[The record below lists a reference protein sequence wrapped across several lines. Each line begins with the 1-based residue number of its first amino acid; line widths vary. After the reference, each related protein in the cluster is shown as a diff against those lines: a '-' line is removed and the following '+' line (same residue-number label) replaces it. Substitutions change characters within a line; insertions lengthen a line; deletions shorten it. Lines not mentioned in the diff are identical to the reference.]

1 MLKFKIVIPKDEV
14 WKVNIIKSL
23 DNMKEIE
30 LTIDDKI
37 EKFETFSSKLKR
49 SEILFNQFLDKYEK
63 SKLSNEDKL
72 DMLEEV
78 LKICEINPKL
88 NYYFLNY
95 FDKCKCLTEERK
107 EEYEKDKEILSETL
121 NPEDYWSL
129 FNKNQ
134 SNPAKD
140 IFSLLKMKCN
150 PDNKY
155 KNLYTHFINKQHN
168 LNIPL
173 LEANERIRLILYRR
187 RIAECEINKDFAKII
202 QKLENY
208 FEKINPQ
215 EKEINMKTYYILL
228 NLQKIENDKCKVWF
242 EYYLDNML
250 YPQNQIE
257 KYKNF
262 FMDYGIKIQAN
273 NSNKNEILISNK
285 FESISIK
292 VNDYCLQNLKVESS
306 SNVDTPLDILLQRNE
321 SFNYFKEQKRKII
334 VDSEIYED
342 FKTYFKEFIHSNL
355 MADVLKDKHQNVLE
369 LINSDSFPG
378 LSLDEKFMKAFPL
391 YDKLAQA
398 YTDKDLLVSFISYFP
413 TLINFDDPID
423 TMEKYIN
430 IKNVFFMF
438 NVCEKFIVT
447 LHEIIIHLSF
457 GYLSYLTDGKI
468 ESKSP
473 KESKKNKISSP
484 EIINITEQM
493 EDSDNEVNQEEYQE
507 EEDEEMEE
515 VESGEEMAN
524 NEIKFTL
531 NEINNSEE
539 EMENSDDKGC
549 REEENEEIKMENSNN
564 NKIKITLL
572 NLKNS
577 EKEIE
582 NTKEEK
588 NILNDDNDGGY
599 YFESLLFG
607 DSVKSINFQL
617 IYSLLNG
624 QHFDDTKE
632 EFQNSIKKNFD
643 PKIIKKTGL
652 FGKIIQK
659 YPINFSLFNY
669 QKITCNMRRKY
680 NNFICERY
688 ISNFLDYSSYL
699 K

>member
-14 WKVNIIKSL
+14 SKVNTIKSL

-95 FDKCKCLTEERK
+95 FYKCLTEERK
-107 EEYEKDKEILSETL
+107 KEDKEILRETL

-129 FNKNQ
+129 FKKNQ

-150 PDNKY
+150 PDDKY

-173 LEANERIRLILYRR
+173 LEANERVRLILYRR
-187 RIAECEINKDFAKII
+187 RIAESEINKDFANLI

-215 EKEINMKTYYILL
+215 EKEINIQTYYILL

-250 YPQNQIE
+250 YPKNQIK

-273 NSNKNEILISNK
+273 NSNKKEILISNK

-292 VNDYCLQNLKVESS
+292 VNDYCLQNLKVESF

-334 VDSEIYED
+334 VDQEIYED

-369 LINSDSFPG
+369 LIKSDSFPG

-413 TLINFDDPID
+413 TLINFNDPID

-473 KESKKNKISSP
+473 KDSKKNKKSSP
-484 EIINITEQM
+484 EIINITKQM

-531 NEINNSEE
+531 NEINNYEE
-539 EMENSDDKGC
+539 EMENSDDEGC
-549 REEENEEIKMENSNN
+549 REE
-564 NKIKITLL
+564 
-572 NLKNS
+572 
-577 EKEIE
+577 
-582 NTKEEK
+582 
-588 NILNDDNDGGY
+588 DY

-607 DSVKSINFQL
+607 DSVKIINFQL

-632 EFQNSIKKNFD
+632 EFQNSIKKNFN
-643 PKIIKKTGL
+643 PKKIKKTGL

-669 QKITCNMRRKY
+669 QKIKCYMRRKY
-680 NNFICERY
+680 NNFTCERY

-699 K
+699 KKGW

>member
-49 SEILFNQFLDKYEK
+49 SEILFNQFLDEYEK

-242 EYYLDNML
+242 EYYLEICYTL
-250 YPQNQIE
+250 KI
-257 KYKNF
+257 KSKN
-262 FMDYGIKIQAN
+262 IKIFLW
-273 NSNKNEILISNK
+273 I
-285 FESISIK
+285 
-292 VNDYCLQNLKVESS
+292 
-306 SNVDTPLDILLQRNE
+306 
-321 SFNYFKEQKRKII
+321 
-334 VDSEIYED
+334 
-342 FKTYFKEFIHSNL
+342 
-355 MADVLKDKHQNVLE
+355 
-369 LINSDSFPG
+369 
-378 LSLDEKFMKAFPL
+378 
-391 YDKLAQA
+391 
-398 YTDKDLLVSFISYFP
+398 
-413 TLINFDDPID
+413 
-423 TMEKYIN
+423 ME
-430 IKNVFFMF
+430 
-438 NVCEKFIVT
+438 
-447 LHEIIIHLSF
+447 
-457 GYLSYLTDGKI
+457 
-468 ESKSP
+468 
-473 KESKKNKISSP
+473 
-484 EIINITEQM
+484 
-493 EDSDNEVNQEEYQE
+493 
-507 EEDEEMEE
+507 
-515 VESGEEMAN
+515 
-524 NEIKFTL
+524 
-531 NEINNSEE
+531 
-539 EMENSDDKGC
+539 
-549 REEENEEIKMENSNN
+549 
-564 NKIKITLL
+564 
-572 NLKNS
+572 
-577 EKEIE
+577 
-582 NTKEEK
+582 
-588 NILNDDNDGGY
+588 
-599 YFESLLFG
+599 
-607 DSVKSINFQL
+607 
-617 IYSLLNG
+617 
-624 QHFDDTKE
+624 
-632 EFQNSIKKNFD
+632 
-643 PKIIKKTGL
+643 
-652 FGKIIQK
+652 
-659 YPINFSLFNY
+659 
-669 QKITCNMRRKY
+669 
-680 NNFICERY
+680 
-688 ISNFLDYSSYL
+688 
-699 K
+699 

>member
-14 WKVNIIKSL
+14 SKVNTIKSL

-72 DMLEEV
+72 DMLKEI

-95 FDKCKCLTEERK
+95 FYECLTEERK
-107 EEYEKDKEILSETL
+107 KEDKEILRETL

-155 KNLYTHFINKQHN
+155 KNLYTQFINKKHN
-168 LNIPL
+168 FNIPL
-173 LEANERIRLILYRR
+173 LEANERVRLILYKK
-187 RIAECEINKDFAKII
+187 RIAESEINKDFAKII

-250 YPQNQIE
+250 YPKNQIK

-273 NSNKNEILISNK
+273 NSNKKEILISNK

-292 VNDYCLQNLKVESS
+292 VNDYCLQNLKVESF
-306 SNVDTPLDILLQRNE
+306 SNLDTPLDILLQRNE

-334 VDSEIYED
+334 VDPEIYED

-391 YDKLAQA
+391 YDKFAQA

-413 TLINFDDPID
+413 TLINFDDLID
-423 TMEKYIN
+423 TKEKYIN
-430 IKNVFFMF
+430 RKNVFFMF

-473 KESKKNKISSP
+473 KDSKKNKKSSP
-484 EIINITEQM
+484 ENINITKQM
-493 EDSDNEVNQEEYQE
+493 EDSDNEVNQEEYHE

-531 NEINNSEE
+531 NEINNYEE
-539 EMENSDDKGC
+539 EMENSDDEGC

-643 PKIIKKTGL
+643 PKIIKKNG
-652 FGKIIQK
+652 IIWK
-659 YPINFSLFNY
+659 NHT
-669 QKITCNMRRKY
+669 K
-680 NNFICERY
+680 
-688 ISNFLDYSSYL
+688 ISN
-699 K
+699 

>member
-14 WKVNIIKSL
+14 SKVNTIKSL

-72 DMLEEV
+72 DMLKEI

-88 NYYFLNY
+88 NYYFLNIFY
-95 FDKCKCLTEERK
+95 KCLTEERK
-107 EEYEKDKEILSETL
+107 KEDKEILRETL

-129 FNKNQ
+129 FKKNQ

-155 KNLYTHFINKQHN
+155 KNLYTQFINKKHN
-168 LNIPL
+168 FNIPL
-173 LEANERIRLILYRR
+173 LEANERVRLILYKK
-187 RIAECEINKDFAKII
+187 RIAESEINKDFAKII

-208 FEKINPQ
+208 FKQINPQ

-228 NLQKIENDKCKVWF
+228 NLQKIENDKSKVWF

-250 YPQNQIE
+250 YPKNQIK

-273 NSNKNEILISNK
+273 NSNKKEILISNK

-292 VNDYCLQNLKVESS
+292 VNDYCLQNLKVESF

-334 VDSEIYED
+334 VDPEIYED

-369 LINSDSFPG
+369 LIKSDSFPG

-391 YDKLAQA
+391 YDKFAQA

-413 TLINFDDPID
+413 TLINFNDPID

-473 KESKKNKISSP
+473 KDSKKNKKSSP
-484 EIINITEQM
+484 ENTNITEQM

-531 NEINNSEE
+531 NEINNYEE
-539 EMENSDDKGC
+539 EMENSDDEGC
-549 REEENEEIKMENSNN
+549 REE
-564 NKIKITLL
+564 
-572 NLKNS
+572 
-577 EKEIE
+577 
-582 NTKEEK
+582 
-588 NILNDDNDGGY
+588 DY

-607 DSVKSINFQL
+607 DSVKIINFQL

-632 EFQNSIKKNFD
+632 EFQNSIKKNFN
-643 PKIIKKTGL
+643 PKKIKKTGL

-669 QKITCNMRRKY
+669 QKIKCYMRRKY

-699 K
+699 KKGW

>member
-14 WKVNIIKSL
+14 SKVNTIKSL

-155 KNLYTHFINKQHN
+155 KTLYTQFINKKHN
-168 LNIPL
+168 FNIPL
-173 LEANERIRLILYRR
+173 LEANERVRLILYKK
-187 RIAECEINKDFAKII
+187 RIAESEINKDFAKII

-208 FEKINPQ
+208 FKQINPQ
-215 EKEINMKTYYILL
+215 EKEINIQTYYILL

-250 YPQNQIE
+250 YPKNQIK

-273 NSNKNEILISNK
+273 NSNKKEILISNK

-292 VNDYCLQNLKVESS
+292 VNDYCLTNLKVESF

-369 LINSDSFPG
+369 LIKSDSFPG

-391 YDKLAQA
+391 YDKFAQA

-588 NILNDDNDGGY
+588 NILGGGDDGGY

-632 EFQNSIKKNFD
+632 EFQNSIKKKFR
-643 PKIIKKTGL
+643 PK
-652 FGKIIQK
+652 
-659 YPINFSLFNY
+659 
-669 QKITCNMRRKY
+669 
-680 NNFICERY
+680 NN
-688 ISNFLDYSSYL
+688 
-699 K
+699 

>member
-14 WKVNIIKSL
+14 SKVNTIKSL

-49 SEILFNQFLDKYEK
+49 SEILFNQFLDKYEN
-63 SKLSNEDKL
+63 SELSNKDKL
-72 DMLEEV
+72 DMLNEIV
-78 LKICEINPKL
+78 KICEINPKL

-95 FDKCKCLTEERK
+95 FYKCLTEERK
-107 EEYEKDKEILSETL
+107 KEDKEILRETL

-129 FNKNQ
+129 FKKNQ

-155 KNLYTHFINKQHN
+155 KTLYTQFINKKHN
-168 LNIPL
+168 FNIPL
-173 LEANERIRLILYRR
+173 LEANERVRLILYKK
-187 RIAECEINKDFAKII
+187 RIAESEINKDFAKII

-208 FEKINPQ
+208 FKQINPQ
-215 EKEINMKTYYILL
+215 EKEINIQTYYILL

-250 YPQNQIE
+250 YPKNQIK

-273 NSNKNEILISNK
+273 NSNKKEILISNK

-292 VNDYCLQNLKVESS
+292 VNDYCLTNLKVESF

-334 VDSEIYED
+334 VDPEIYED

-369 LINSDSFPG
+369 LIKSDSFPG

-391 YDKLAQA
+391 YDKFAQA

-413 TLINFDDPID
+413 TLINFNDPID

-473 KESKKNKISSP
+473 KDSKKNKKSSP
-484 EIINITEQM
+484 ENTNITEQM

-531 NEINNSEE
+531 NEINNYEE
-539 EMENSDDKGC
+539 EMENSDDEGC
-549 REEENEEIKMENSNN
+549 REE
-564 NKIKITLL
+564 
-572 NLKNS
+572 
-577 EKEIE
+577 
-582 NTKEEK
+582 
-588 NILNDDNDGGY
+588 DY

-607 DSVKSINFQL
+607 DSVKIINFQL

-632 EFQNSIKKNFD
+632 EFQNSIKKNFN
-643 PKIIKKTGL
+643 PKKIKKTGL

-669 QKITCNMRRKY
+669 QKIKCYMRRKY

-699 K
+699 KKGW

>member
-49 SEILFNQFLDKYEK
+49 SEILFNQFLDEYEK
-63 SKLSNEDKL
+63 SKLSNKDKL

-95 FDKCKCLTEERK
+95 FDKCLTEERK

-155 KNLYTHFINKQHN
+155 KNLYTNFIHKQHN

-549 REEENEEIKMENSNN
+549 REEENEEIKMEKSNN

>member
-215 EKEINMKTYYILL
+215 EKEINIQTYYILL

>member
-14 WKVNIIKSL
+14 SKVNTIKSL

-49 SEILFNQFLDKYEK
+49 SEILFNQFLDKYEN
-63 SKLSNEDKL
+63 SELSNKEKFNKL
-72 DMLEEV
+72 KEI

-95 FDKCKCLTEERK
+95 FYECLTEERK
-107 EEYEKDKEILSETL
+107 KEYKENKEILRETL

-129 FNKNQ
+129 FKKNQ

-155 KNLYTHFINKQHN
+155 KNLYTQFINKKHN
-168 LNIPL
+168 FNIPL
-173 LEANERIRLILYRR
+173 LEANERVRLILYKK
-187 RIAECEINKDFAKII
+187 RIAESEINKDFAKII

-208 FEKINPQ
+208 FKQINPQ

-250 YPQNQIE
+250 YPKNQIK

-273 NSNKNEILISNK
+273 NSNKKEILISNK

-292 VNDYCLQNLKVESS
+292 VNDYCLQNLKVESF

-334 VDSEIYED
+334 VDPEIYED

-369 LINSDSFPG
+369 LIKSDSFPG

-391 YDKLAQA
+391 YDKFAQA

-413 TLINFDDPID
+413 TLINFNDLID
-423 TMEKYIN
+423 TEEKYIN
-430 IKNVFFMF
+430 RKNVFFMF

-468 ESKSP
+468 KSISP
-473 KESKKNKISSP
+473 KNSKKNKKSSP
-484 EIINITEQM
+484 EIINITKQM
-493 EDSDNEVNQEEYQE
+493 EDSDNEVNQEEYHE

-531 NEINNSEE
+531 NEINNYEE
-539 EMENSDDKGC
+539 EMENSDDEGC
-549 REEENEEIKMENSNN
+549 REE
-564 NKIKITLL
+564 
-572 NLKNS
+572 
-577 EKEIE
+577 
-582 NTKEEK
+582 
-588 NILNDDNDGGY
+588 DY

-607 DSVKSINFQL
+607 DSVKIINFQL

-632 EFQNSIKKNFD
+632 EFQNSIKKNFN
-643 PKIIKKTGL
+643 PKKIKKTGL

-669 QKITCNMRRKY
+669 QKIKCYMRRKY

-699 K
+699 KKGW

>member
-14 WKVNIIKSL
+14 SKVNTIKSL

-72 DMLEEV
+72 DMLKEI

-95 FDKCKCLTEERK
+95 FYECLTEERK
-107 EEYEKDKEILSETL
+107 KEYKENKEILRETL

-129 FNKNQ
+129 FKKNQ

-155 KNLYTHFINKQHN
+155 KNLYTHFINKKHN
-168 LNIPL
+168 FNIPL
-173 LEANERIRLILYRR
+173 LEANERVRLILYKK
-187 RIAECEINKDFAKII
+187 RIAESEINKDFAKII

-208 FEKINPQ
+208 FKQINPQ

-250 YPQNQIE
+250 YPKNQIK

-262 FMDYGIKIQAN
+262 FMDYGIKIHAN
-273 NSNKNEILISNK
+273 NSNKKEILISNK

-292 VNDYCLQNLKVESS
+292 VNDYCLTNLKVESF

-334 VDSEIYED
+334 VDPEIYED

-369 LINSDSFPG
+369 LIKSDSFPG

-391 YDKLAQA
+391 YDKFAQA

-413 TLINFDDPID
+413 TLINFNDPID

-473 KESKKNKISSP
+473 KDSKKNKKSSP
-484 EIINITEQM
+484 ENINITKQM
-493 EDSDNEVNQEEYQE
+493 EDSVNEVNQEEYHE

-531 NEINNSEE
+531 NEINNYEE
-539 EMENSDDKGC
+539 EMENSDD
-549 REEENEEIKMENSNN
+549 EDQEEEDEENEDIKMENSNN

-588 NILNDDNDGGY
+588 NILNDDNDVGY

-607 DSVKSINFQL
+607 DSVKIINFQL

-669 QKITCNMRRKY
+669 QKIKCYMRRKY

>member
-1 MLKFKIVIPKDEV
+1 
-14 WKVNIIKSL
+14 
-23 DNMKEIE
+23 
-30 LTIDDKI
+30 
-37 EKFETFSSKLKR
+37 
-49 SEILFNQFLDKYEK
+49 
-63 SKLSNEDKL
+63 
-72 DMLEEV
+72 
-78 LKICEINPKL
+78 
-88 NYYFLNY
+88 
-95 FDKCKCLTEERK
+95 
-107 EEYEKDKEILSETL
+107 
-121 NPEDYWSL
+121 
-129 FNKNQ
+129 
-134 SNPAKD
+134 
-140 IFSLLKMKCN
+140 
-150 PDNKY
+150 
-155 KNLYTHFINKQHN
+155 
-168 LNIPL
+168 
-173 LEANERIRLILYRR
+173 
-187 RIAECEINKDFAKII
+187 
-202 QKLENY
+202 
-208 FEKINPQ
+208 
-215 EKEINMKTYYILL
+215 
-228 NLQKIENDKCKVWF
+228 
-242 EYYLDNML
+242 
-250 YPQNQIE
+250 
-257 KYKNF
+257 
-262 FMDYGIKIQAN
+262 
-273 NSNKNEILISNK
+273 
-285 FESISIK
+285 
-292 VNDYCLQNLKVESS
+292 
-306 SNVDTPLDILLQRNE
+306 
-321 SFNYFKEQKRKII
+321 
-334 VDSEIYED
+334 
-342 FKTYFKEFIHSNL
+342 

-369 LINSDSFPG
+369 LIKSDSFPG

-607 DSVKSINFQL
+607 DSVK
-617 IYSLLNG
+617 
-624 QHFDDTKE
+624 
-632 EFQNSIKKNFD
+632 
-643 PKIIKKTGL
+643 IIKKFYL
-652 FGKIIQK
+652 KE
-659 YPINFSLFNY
+659 
-669 QKITCNMRRKY
+669 
-680 NNFICERY
+680 NNFY
-688 ISNFLDYSSYL
+688 NFYQPYL
-699 K
+699 R

>member
-14 WKVNIIKSL
+14 SKVNTIKSL

-72 DMLEEV
+72 DMLKEI

-95 FDKCKCLTEERK
+95 FYKCLTEERK
-107 EEYEKDKEILSETL
+107 KEDKEILRETL

-129 FNKNQ
+129 FKKNQ

-155 KNLYTHFINKQHN
+155 KNLYTHFINKKHN
-168 LNIPL
+168 FNIPL
-173 LEANERIRLILYRR
+173 LEANERVRLILYRK
-187 RIAECEINKDFAKII
+187 RIAESEINKDFAKII

-208 FEKINPQ
+208 FKQINPQ

-250 YPQNQIE
+250 YPKNQIK

-273 NSNKNEILISNK
+273 NSNKKEILISNK

-334 VDSEIYED
+334 VDPEIYED

-369 LINSDSFPG
+369 LIKSDSFPG

-391 YDKLAQA
+391 YDKFAQA

-413 TLINFDDPID
+413 TLINFNDPID

-473 KESKKNKISSP
+473 KDSKKNKKSSP
-484 EIINITEQM
+484 ENTNITEQM
-493 EDSDNEVNQEEYQE
+493 EDSDNEVNQEEYHE

-524 NEIKFTL
+524 NEIKFT
-531 NEINNSEE
+531 
-539 EMENSDDKGC
+539 
-549 REEENEEIKMENSNN
+549 
-564 NKIKITLL
+564 
-572 NLKNS
+572 
-577 EKEIE
+577 
-582 NTKEEK
+582 
-588 NILNDDNDGGY
+588 
-599 YFESLLFG
+599 
-607 DSVKSINFQL
+607 
-617 IYSLLNG
+617 
-624 QHFDDTKE
+624 
-632 EFQNSIKKNFD
+632 
-643 PKIIKKTGL
+643 
-652 FGKIIQK
+652 
-659 YPINFSLFNY
+659 
-669 QKITCNMRRKY
+669 
-680 NNFICERY
+680 
-688 ISNFLDYSSYL
+688 
-699 K
+699 

>member
-72 DMLEEV
+72 DMLKEI

-88 NYYFLNY
+88 NYYFLNIFY
-95 FDKCKCLTEERK
+95 KCLTEERK
-107 EEYEKDKEILSETL
+107 KEDKEILRETL

-129 FNKNQ
+129 FKKNQ

-155 KNLYTHFINKQHN
+155 KTLYTQFINKKHN
-168 LNIPL
+168 FNIPL
-173 LEANERIRLILYRR
+173 LEANERVRLILYRK
-187 RIAECEINKDFAKII
+187 RIAESEINKDFAKII

-208 FEKINPQ
+208 FKQINPQ

-250 YPQNQIE
+250 YPKNQIK

-273 NSNKNEILISNK
+273 NSNKKEILISNK

-292 VNDYCLQNLKVESS
+292 VNDYCLQNLKVESF

-334 VDSEIYED
+334 VDPEIYED

-391 YDKLAQA
+391 YDKFAQA

-413 TLINFDDPID
+413 TLINFNDPID

-588 NILNDDNDGGY
+588 NILGGGDDGGY

-632 EFQNSIKKNFD
+632 EFQNSIKKNFN
-643 PKIIKKTGL
+643 PKKIKKTGL

-699 K
+699 KKGW

>member
-14 WKVNIIKSL
+14 SKVNTIKSL

-30 LTIDDKI
+30 LTINDKI

-49 SEILFNQFLDKYEK
+49 SEILFNQFLDKYEN
-63 SKLSNEDKL
+63 SELSNKEKFNKL
-72 DMLEEV
+72 KEI

-95 FDKCKCLTEERK
+95 FYKCLKYLTEEKKIEYK
-107 EEYEKDKEILSETL
+107 EDKEILRETL

-129 FNKNQ
+129 FKKNQ

-155 KNLYTHFINKQHN
+155 KNLYTHFINKKHN
-168 LNIPL
+168 FNIPL
-173 LEANERIRLILYRR
+173 LEANERVRLILYKK
-187 RIAECEINKDFAKII
+187 RIAESEINKDFAKII

-208 FEKINPQ
+208 FKQINPQ

-250 YPQNQIE
+250 YPKNQIK

-262 FMDYGIKIQAN
+262 FMDYGIKIHAN
-273 NSNKNEILISNK
+273 NSNKKEILISNK

-292 VNDYCLQNLKVESS
+292 VNDYCLTNLKVESF

-334 VDSEIYED
+334 VDPEIYED

-369 LINSDSFPG
+369 LIKSDSFPG

-391 YDKLAQA
+391 YDNFAQA

-413 TLINFDDPID
+413 TLINFNDPID

-447 LHEIIIHLSF
+447 LHEIIIRLSF

-473 KESKKNKISSP
+473 KDSKKNKKSSP
-484 EIINITEQM
+484 ENINITKQM
-493 EDSDNEVNQEEYQE
+493 EDSDNEVNQEEYHE

-531 NEINNSEE
+531 NEINNYEE
-539 EMENSDDKGC
+539 EMENSDDEGC
-549 REEENEEIKMENSNN
+549 REE
-564 NKIKITLL
+564 
-572 NLKNS
+572 
-577 EKEIE
+577 
-582 NTKEEK
+582 
-588 NILNDDNDGGY
+588 DY

>member
-72 DMLEEV
+72 DMLKEI

-88 NYYFLNY
+88 NYYFLNIFY
-95 FDKCKCLTEERK
+95 KCLTEERK
-107 EEYEKDKEILSETL
+107 KEDKEILRETL

-129 FNKNQ
+129 FKKNQ

-155 KNLYTHFINKQHN
+155 KNLYTQFISKKHN
-168 LNIPL
+168 FNIPL
-173 LEANERIRLILYRR
+173 LEANERVRLILYKK
-187 RIAECEINKDFAKII
+187 RIAESEINKDFAKII

-208 FEKINPQ
+208 FKQINPQ

-250 YPQNQIE
+250 YPKNQIK

-369 LINSDSFPG
+369 LIKSDSFPG

-413 TLINFDDPID
+413 TLINFNDPID

-484 EIINITEQM
+484 EIINITKQM

-531 NEINNSEE
+531 NEINNYEE
-539 EMENSDDKGC
+539 EMENSDDEGC
-549 REEENEEIKMENSNN
+549 REE
-564 NKIKITLL
+564 
-572 NLKNS
+572 
-577 EKEIE
+577 
-582 NTKEEK
+582 
-588 NILNDDNDGGY
+588 DY

-607 DSVKSINFQL
+607 DSVKIINFQL

-632 EFQNSIKKNFD
+632 EFQNSIKKNFN
-643 PKIIKKTGL
+643 PKKIKKTGL

-669 QKITCNMRRKY
+669 QKIKCYMRRKY

>member
-1 MLKFKIVIPKDEV
+1 
-14 WKVNIIKSL
+14 
-23 DNMKEIE
+23 
-30 LTIDDKI
+30 
-37 EKFETFSSKLKR
+37 
-49 SEILFNQFLDKYEK
+49 
-63 SKLSNEDKL
+63 
-72 DMLEEV
+72 
-78 LKICEINPKL
+78 
-88 NYYFLNY
+88 
-95 FDKCKCLTEERK
+95 
-107 EEYEKDKEILSETL
+107 
-121 NPEDYWSL
+121 
-129 FNKNQ
+129 
-134 SNPAKD
+134 
-140 IFSLLKMKCN
+140 LLKMKCN

-155 KNLYTHFINKQHN
+155 KNLYTNFIHKQHN

-215 EKEINMKTYYILL
+215 EKEINMKTYFILL

-334 VDSEIYED
+334 VDPEIYED

-369 LINSDSFPG
+369 LIKSDSFPG

-391 YDKLAQA
+391 YDKFAQA

-413 TLINFDDPID
+413 TLINFNDPID

-430 IKNVFFMF
+430 IKNIFFMF

-473 KESKKNKISSP
+473 KDSKKNKKSSP
-484 EIINITEQM
+484 ENINITKQM
-493 EDSDNEVNQEEYQE
+493 EDSDNEVNQEEYHE

-531 NEINNSEE
+531 NEINNYEE
-539 EMENSDDKGC
+539 EMENSDDEGC
-549 REEENEEIKMENSNN
+549 REE
-564 NKIKITLL
+564 
-572 NLKNS
+572 
-577 EKEIE
+577 
-582 NTKEEK
+582 
-588 NILNDDNDGGY
+588 DY

-632 EFQNSIKKNFD
+632 EFQNSIKKNFN
-643 PKIIKKTGL
+643 PKKIKKTGL

-669 QKITCNMRRKY
+669 QKIKCYMRSKY

-699 K
+699 KKGW